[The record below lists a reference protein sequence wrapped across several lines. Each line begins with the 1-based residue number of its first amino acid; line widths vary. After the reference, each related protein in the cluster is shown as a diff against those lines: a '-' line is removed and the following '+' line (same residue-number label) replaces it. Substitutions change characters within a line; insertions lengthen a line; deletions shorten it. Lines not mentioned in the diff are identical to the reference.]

1 MRLLGSYSGQCQR
14 AVKKYRLS
22 SAYRSVGFLINTY
35 IRAPSNISP
44 KKSNRLSA
52 RYLTRMRSI
61 TPLLPGLALTTVGV
75 GVAYALS
82 VFLPTISA
90 LTIAVILGVIVGNT
104 AKPLRIRTNPL
115 APGLKFAAKK
125 LLRVGIVLLGF
136 RLALSDIAALGW
148 RGLTLVIV
156 IVLLTFFGTQL
167 VGRLLGLNA
176 GVSLLVAT
184 GFSICGV
191 SAIAAVDGVTKNR
204 DEDVAAAIAL
214 VTMCGTLAI
223 AVLPLL
229 QHPLGLSEAEF
240 GMWAG
245 ASVHDV
251 AQVVATASVAG
262 SSALAIAIVV
272 KLTRVVMLA
281 PLVAGVALVER
292 RRTRTTTAD
301 KRPAIVP
308 LFVLAFLG
316 AVAVRSTGV
325 LPAAF
330 IDGAKLAETLMLAA
344 ALFGLGFAV
353 HLPTLFRTGGRTAI
367 LGLASWIVIGTA
379 SFIGVTLI
387 DGASI

>member
-82 VFLPTISA
+82 AFLPTISA

-104 AKPLRIRTNPL
+104 AKPLRIRTNTL

-262 SSALAIAIVV
+262 SSALAIAVVV